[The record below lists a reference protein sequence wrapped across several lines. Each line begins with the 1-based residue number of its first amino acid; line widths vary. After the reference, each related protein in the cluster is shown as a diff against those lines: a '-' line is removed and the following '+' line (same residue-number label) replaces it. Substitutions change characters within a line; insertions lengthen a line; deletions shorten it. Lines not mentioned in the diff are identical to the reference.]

1 MDGETRH
8 HQALAHPSRVL
19 LLEHLHASEGSRT
32 ADELAAAL
40 GLHPNTVRAHL
51 QLLEEAGLAVSSR
64 EQRKRPGRP
73 RRLFAAIPD
82 KAEHDD
88 ALLSATLA
96 SVLESLPNGT
106 DLAVVAGR
114 SWGHIL
120 VDRLEPGQKPDE
132 TACIAC
138 VAALLRRWGFAPET
152 TACGLV
158 MHRCPFRD
166 LADRFPSVVCAL
178 HTGLIDGALEE
189 LGAPVEL
196 EALERR
202 VPPSR
207 ACLARLRKR
216 APAGD

>member
-1 MDGETRH
+1 MDGETRR
-8 HQALAHPSRVL
+8 HQALAHPSRVR
-19 LLEHLHASEGSRT
+19 LLEHLHASAGSRS

-64 EQRKRPGRP
+64 EQRERSGRP

-82 KAEHDD
+82 KAKHDGVF
-88 ALLSATLA
+88 LSTMLA
-96 SVLESLPNGT
+96 STLEPLPNGV
-106 DLAVVAGR
+106 DLAVAAGR
-114 SWGHIL
+114 SWGHML
-120 VDRLEPGQKPDE
+120 VGRLEPGQTPDE

-166 LADRFPSVVCAL
+166 LAERFPSVVCAL
-178 HTGLIDGALEE
+178 HAGLIDGALEE

-196 EALERR
+196 EALERK
-202 VPPSR
+202 VPRSR
-207 ACLARLRKR
+207 ACLARLRHR